1 MGEWLPL
8 FFVFAMGL
16 SLLIY
21 VVLDG
26 YDLGIGILLP
36 FANDAEKDKMIA
48 AIGPFWDANET
59 WIVLG
64 VGILLIAFPQAHGII
79 LTHLYIPV
87 TLMLIGL
94 ILRGVAFD
102 FRVKAG
108 DDKRALWNKLFCL
121 GSAMAALSQGW
132 MVGSYITGLSDSN
145 ISYWFSFLIAISL
158 PALYIMLGSTWLM
171 IKTEGELFDKA
182 LRWAQIAVIP
192 MGIAL
197 LLVSIATPLAS
208 TLIADKWFTL
218 PNGIGLLPIPLTT
231 MIAYGA
237 ILLLLFKTTEFKKA
251 LGFAWLL
258 MGSLVVICVM
268 ATLGLAYSLFPDI
281 ILGQMT
287 IYEAAA
293 STASLQF
300 VFVGTVITLPLILL
314 YTIFV
319 YRVFGGKLDSLEY
332 D

>member
-1 MGEWLPL
+1 MAELLPL

-36 FANDAEKDKMIA
+36 LAEEQEKDVMIA

-79 LTHLYIPV
+79 LSQLYLPV

-108 DDKRALWNKLFCL
+108 DSKRALWNRLFFV
-121 GSAMAALSQGW
+121 GSLLTALCQGW
-132 MVGSYITGLSDSN
+132 MVGAYITGLSYSGV
-145 ISYWFSFLIAISL
+145 SLLFSFLIALSM
-158 PALYIMLGSTWLM
+158 PALYVTLGAAWLM
-171 IKTEGELFDKA
+171 IKTEGALFNKA
-182 LRWAQIAVIP
+182 IAWARMGVLP
-192 MGIAL
+192 MGLAL
-197 LLVSIATPLAS
+197 LLVSIATPLVS
-208 TLIADKWFTL
+208 ELIAAKWLTL
-218 PNGIGLLPIPLTT
+218 PNGIGLMPIPLAT
-231 MIAYGA
+231 MIAYGV
-237 ILLLLFKTTEFKKA
+237 ILWMLFRGRRFRQLKGYGLVIMTA
-251 LGFAWLL
+251 LT
-258 MGSLVVICVM
+258 VVCVM

-293 STASLQF
+293 STEALQF
-300 VFVGTVITLPLILL
+300 VFVGTVVTLPAIMA
-314 YTIFV
+314 YTVFV
-319 YRVFGGKLDSLEY
+319 YRVFSGKLSTLEY
-332 D
+332 E

>member
-1 MGEWLPL
+1 MAELLPL

-36 FANDAEKDKMIA
+36 LADEQEKDVMIA

-79 LTHLYIPV
+79 LSQLYLPV

-108 DDKRALWNKLFCL
+108 DAKRSLWNRLFFV
-121 GSAMAALSQGW
+121 GSLLTALCQGW
-132 MVGSYITGLSDSN
+132 MVGAYITGLSYSGV
-145 ISYWFSFLIAISL
+145 SLLFSFLIAVSM
-158 PALYIMLGSTWLM
+158 PALYVMLGAAWLM
-171 IKTEGELFDKA
+171 IKTEGALFDKA
-182 LRWAQIAVIP
+182 IAWARIGVLP
-192 MGIAL
+192 MGLAL
-197 LLVSIATPLAS
+197 LLVSIATPLVSA
-208 TLIADKWFTL
+208 LIAAKWFTL
-218 PNGIGLLPIPLTT
+218 PNGIGLMPIPLAT
-231 MIAYGA
+231 MVAYGVV
-237 ILLLLFKTTEFKKA
+237 LWMLFHGRRFRQLKGYGLVIMTA
-251 LGFAWLL
+251 LA
-258 MGSLVVICVM
+258 VICVM
-268 ATLGLAYSLFPDI
+268 ATLGLACSLFPDI

-293 STASLQF
+293 STEALQF
-300 VFVGTVITLPLILL
+300 VFVGTVVTLPAIMA
-314 YTIFV
+314 YTVFV
-319 YRVFGGKLDSLEY
+319 YRVFSGKLSTLEY
-332 D
+332 E

>member
-1 MGEWLPL
+1 MSEWLPL

-26 YDLGIGILLP
+26 YDLGIGMLLP
-36 FANDAEKDKMIA
+36 LASDAEKDVMIA

-79 LTHLYIPV
+79 LTSLYIPV

-108 DDKRALWNKLFCL
+108 DDKRALWNNFFCL
-121 GSAMAALSQGW
+121 GSTLAALSQGW
-132 MVGSYITGLSDSN
+132 MVGSYITGLSNSG
-145 ISYWFSFLIAISL
+145 ISYLFSFLIAVSL

-171 IKTEGELFDKA
+171 IKTEGDLFHKA
-182 LRWAQIAVIP
+182 MNWAQLAVIP
-192 MGIAL
+192 MGVAL
-197 LLVSIATPLAS
+197 ALVSIATPLAS
-208 TLIADKWFTL
+208 KLIADKWFTL

-231 MIAYGA
+231 MLAYST
-237 ILLLLFKTTEFKKA
+237 ILWLLFKSGDFKKEA
-251 LGFAWLL
+251 GFGFLL
-258 MGSLVVICVM
+258 LGSLVVICVM

-281 ILGQMT
+281 ILGEMT

-293 STASLQF
+293 STEALQF

-314 YTIFV
+314 YTVFV
-319 YRVFGGKLDSLEY
+319 YRIFGGKLDSLEY

>member
-1 MGEWLPL
+1 MDEWLPL

-36 FANDAEKDKMIA
+36 FADDAEKDVMIA

-79 LTHLYIPV
+79 LSDLYVPV

-108 DDKRALWNKLFCL
+108 DSKRALWNKLFCL
-121 GSAMAALSQGW
+121 GSALAALSQGW
-132 MVGSYITGLSDSN
+132 MVGSYITGLSNSSIN
-145 ISYWFSFLIAISL
+145 YLFSFLIALSL

-171 IKTEGELFDKA
+171 IKTEGVLFNKA
-182 LRWAQIAVIP
+182 LRWAQLAVIP
-192 MGIAL
+192 MGVAL
-197 LLVSIATPLAS
+197 LLVSIATPLVS

-231 MIAYGA
+231 MLAYAA
-237 ILLLLFKTTEFKKA
+237 ILWLLFRTAAFRGEV
-251 LGFAWLL
+251 GFGWLL
-258 MGSLVVICVM
+258 MGALVVICVM

-287 IYEAAA
+287 IYEAAS
-293 STASLQF
+293 STESLQF
-300 VFVGTVITLPLILL
+300 VFVGTVITLPLILV
-314 YTIFV
+314 YTVFV

-332 D
+332 E

>member
-1 MGEWLPL
+1 MTELLPL

-36 FANDAEKDKMIA
+36 LADDHEKDVMIA

-79 LTHLYIPV
+79 LSQLYLPV

-108 DDKRALWNKLFCL
+108 DDKRDLWNRLFFV
-121 GSAMAALSQGW
+121 GSLLTALCQGW
-132 MVGSYITGLSDSN
+132 MVGAYITGLANSGVSLL
-145 ISYWFSFLIAISL
+145 FSFLIALSM
-158 PALYIMLGSTWLM
+158 PALYVMLGAAWLM
-171 IKTEGELFDKA
+171 IKTEGSLFTKA
-182 LRWAQIAVIP
+182 VTWARIGVLP
-192 MGIAL
+192 MGLAL
-197 LLVSIATPLAS
+197 LLVSIATPLVS
-208 TLIADKWFTL
+208 DLIAAKWFTL
-218 PNGIGLLPIPLTT
+218 PNGIGLMPIPLTT
-231 MIAYGA
+231 LIAYGV
-237 ILLLLFKTTEFKKA
+237 IVWMLFRGGRFRQVNGYGVVMLSA
-251 LGFAWLL
+251 LT
-258 MGSLVVICVM
+258 VICIM
-268 ATLGLAYSLFPDI
+268 ATLGLAHSLFPDI

-293 STASLQF
+293 STAALQF
-300 VFVGTVITLPLILL
+300 VFVGTVVTLPAIMI
-314 YTIFV
+314 YTVFV
-319 YRVFGGKLDSLEY
+319 YRVFSGKLSSLEY
-332 D
+332 E

>member
-1 MGEWLPL
+1 MTELLPL

-36 FANDAEKDKMIA
+36 LADDQEKDIMIA

-64 VGILLIAFPQAHGII
+64 VGILLVAFPQAHGII
-79 LTHLYIPV
+79 LSQLYLPV

-108 DDKRALWNKLFCL
+108 DDKRALWNRLFFV
-121 GSAMAALSQGW
+121 GSLLTALCQGW
-132 MVGSYITGLSDSN
+132 MVGAYITGLESSGV
-145 ISYWFSFLIAISL
+145 SLLFSFLIALSM
-158 PALYIMLGSTWLM
+158 PALYVMLGAAWLM
-171 IKTEGELFDKA
+171 VKTEGSLFAKA
-182 LRWAQIAVIP
+182 ITWARFGVLP
-192 MGIAL
+192 MGLAL
-197 LLVSIATPLAS
+197 LLVSLATPLVS
-208 TLIADKWFTL
+208 DLIATKWFTL
-218 PNGIGLLPIPLTT
+218 PNSIGLMPIPLTT
-231 MIAYGA
+231 LIAYGV
-237 ILLLLFKTTEFKKA
+237 IVWLLFRGGRFRQIKGYGVVMLSA
-251 LGFAWLL
+251 LA
-258 MGSLVVICVM
+258 VICVM

-293 STASLQF
+293 STAALQF
-300 VFVGTVITLPLILL
+300 VFVGTVVALPAIMV
-314 YTIFV
+314 YTVFV
-319 YRVFGGKLDSLEY
+319 YRVFSGKLSALEY
-332 D
+332 E